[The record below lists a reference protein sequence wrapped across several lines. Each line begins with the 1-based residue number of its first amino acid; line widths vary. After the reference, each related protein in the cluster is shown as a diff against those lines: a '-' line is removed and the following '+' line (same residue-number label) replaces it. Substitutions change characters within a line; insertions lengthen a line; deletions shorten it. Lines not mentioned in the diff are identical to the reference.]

1 MKPIVIEWPSVNSTP
16 SAIASAQTVTSGV
29 PLALNYNYSQS
40 NPLIGVQGN
49 VPGNLVPPIGNSPRY
64 SIIPNLGTGAQ
75 TQGFKMPKGTSRSIT
90 IVASTGSLGTT
101 QFAVNGFDENG
112 NELSLTGTPA
122 SFDGVIFQTVT
133 SIIPQ
138 ATLSSGNTVIVGLGN
153 DGYTTLIGMDVW
165 NKNNN
170 YTIAYAVIGTVSLTP
185 YYTVNSLYESV
196 NGNVIK
202 IPTIDQL
209 PSIYYVLPVTNTN
222 FIDSP
227 SSSNVLPVT
236 TSSAYSVVGIPL
248 TGLMTSVSNTTGSFT
263 QTILQQGG
271 LV

>member
-1 MKPIVIEWPSVNSTP
+1 MKPIAIEWSSVSSTTT
-16 SAIASAQTVTSGV
+16 SIASAQTVTSGV
-29 PLALNYNYSQS
+29 ALALNYNYSQS

-49 VPGNLVPPIGNSPRY
+49 VPGNLVPSVGDSPRY
-64 SIIPNLGTGAQ
+64 SVIPNLGTGAQ
-75 TQGFKMPKGTSRSIT
+75 TQGFKMPVGTSRSIS
-90 IVASTGSLGTT
+90 IVAAAGSLGTT
-101 QFAVNGFDENG
+101 QFQVDGFDENG
-112 NELSLTGTPA
+112 NALTYTGTPA
-122 SFDGVIFQTVT
+122 SFDGIIFHVVT
-133 SIIPQ
+133 TIIPQ

-153 DGYTTLIGMDVW
+153 DGYTTLVGMDVW

-170 YTIAYAVIGTVSLTP
+170 YTIAYAVSGTVSLTP

-196 NGNVIK
+196 NGQVIR
-202 IPTIDQL
+202 IPMIDQS
-209 PSIYYVLPVTNTN
+209 PGMYYVLPVMNTN

-227 SSSNVLPVT
+227 STSNVIPVT
-236 TSSAYSVVGIPL
+236 TSSSYSVVGIPL